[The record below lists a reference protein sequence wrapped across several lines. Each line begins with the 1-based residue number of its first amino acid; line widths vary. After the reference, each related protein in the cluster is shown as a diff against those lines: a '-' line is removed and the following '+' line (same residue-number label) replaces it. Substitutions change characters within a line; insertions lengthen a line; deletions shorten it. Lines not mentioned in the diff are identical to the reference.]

1 MESEEMMKK
10 LADNFGTLVMV
21 SKRHP
26 SSMSR
31 LKNLL
36 ISEGVS
42 ETSARR
48 KIDGSRSENCLEQ
61 WRKTAP

>member
-1 MESEEMMKK
+1 MQSEEMMKK

-21 SKRHP
+21 NRRHP

-48 KIDGSRSENCLEQ
+48 KIADL
-61 WRKTAP
+61 